1 MTLLFY
7 LLLLINCIKTHTFI
21 INNYSHLIVTFIFL
35 SFLHHVLHCMPSYF
49 LDIFLHFPGV
59 IMELSYF
66 VIYFSKI
73 LFNERGYYYSK
84 WRIRGSKNSS
94 WLSKE
99 ISKQKF
105 LSKQKFSGKALTQIQ
120 FSRLF
125 VVSYVCFSYS
135 KCLQQQFAIYV
146 TTFCRSS
153 LKGHF

>member
-1 MTLLFY
+1 
-7 LLLLINCIKTHTFI
+7 
-21 INNYSHLIVTFIFL
+21 
-35 SFLHHVLHCMPSYF
+35 
-49 LDIFLHFPGV
+49 
-59 IMELSYF
+59 MEISYF

-73 LFNERGYYYSK
+73 LFNERGYYFRLQILNEESEAQ
-84 WRIRGSKNSS
+84 RIQVDFLKKFLNRN
-94 WLSKE
+94 L
-99 ISKQKF
+99 F

-135 KCLQQQFAIYV
+135 KCLQQQFAVYV